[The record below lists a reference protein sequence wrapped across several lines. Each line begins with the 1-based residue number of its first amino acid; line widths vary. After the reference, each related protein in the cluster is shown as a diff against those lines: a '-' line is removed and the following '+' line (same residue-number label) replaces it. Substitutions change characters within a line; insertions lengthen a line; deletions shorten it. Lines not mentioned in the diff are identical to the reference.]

1 MKRPAAEEVATPIFS
16 KSAARVKVAK
26 EMFVA
31 STVAFVCPSKL
42 REPL

>member
-1 MKRPAAEEVATPIFS
+1 
-16 KSAARVKVAK
+16 VKVAK

-42 REPL
+42 REPLY